1 MWEFIMEPTETTETT
16 DNLPS
21 VPPSP
26 PAKKGSFLRNLSYL
40 LLGATILALSGVII
54 YLLSDINHR
63 QYRLNAQGS
72 VLLVE
77 RGKFLPVGFEAYV
90 PKDATLQPIYAPIP
104 LPKGVTMGPSE
115 IFADRTDVDRA
126 IFGLLSGWS
135 RERIDSNTDGDFEL
149 VVGYINRCETLP
161 GLAEEQRN
169 ELQTLRADVAYKTGL
184 RTLKGI
190 ADQLNK
196 ALEQFEL
203 ALTLGT
209 THADDAEA
217 WITEIKHRIEAY
229 QSSTSPAVEGN
240 PQNAVTP
247 SVEPPNSPVEV
258 TPPTTPAP
266 SEAPGAPTP
275 QSAPQPPGSTQQ
287 KWRL

>member
-1 MWEFIMEPTETTETT
+1 MEPTE
-16 DNLPS
+16 NLPS
-21 VPPSP
+21 VSPNP
-26 PAKKGSFLRNLSYL
+26 PAKGGGGVLRSLTYL
-40 LLGATILALSGVII
+40 LLGATILALSGIII

-63 QYRLNAQGS
+63 QYRLNSQGS

-77 RGKFLPVGFEAYV
+77 RGKFLPVGFEPFV

-115 IFADRTDVDRA
+115 IFEDRTDVDRA

-135 RERIDSNTDGDFEL
+135 RERIDSSTDGDFEL
-149 VVGYINRCETLP
+149 VVDYINRCETLP

-209 THADDAEA
+209 THAEDAEA

-229 QSSTSPAVEGN
+229 QSSTSPAMEGN
-240 PQNAVTP
+240 PQNTVTEPAV
-247 SVEPPNSPVEV
+247 
-258 TPPTTPAP
+258 PPTEAAPPSPDSPREVPAP
-266 SEAPGAPTP
+266 
-275 QSAPQPPGSTQQ
+275 PQPQPAAPSPDSTQQ
-287 KWRL
+287 KWRI